1 MPTLRGWA
9 LLGAGLAL
17 LVLWWVFGD
26 PELLLT
32 GIFFVA
38 AEATAVVFV
47 QIHSPEVGIG
57 RRLGMAVVH
66 NGDTTSVSL
75 LLHNRGRRTL
85 RNVVV
90 QDEVKGLGL
99 ASFELARLGTDEK
112 ATATYRVTCRP
123 RGVYQV
129 GPVLA
134 TSSDPLALAELPSA
148 SGPID
153 RLVVYPT
160 VEDLRGF
167 PVIRGQDPAL
177 NASRPEH
184 NQRGGED
191 FYTLR
196 EYQRGDDLR
205 RIHWPYSAK
214 TEELMIRQLET
225 PWQSRALVLL
235 DVRPTVYESAD
246 AFEKAVSGA
255 ASVITHLISSGFDA
269 DLWAGDPEPMD
280 ASRYNAAM
288 EQLALVQP
296 NPNLDIASIASRIR
310 QKTGGGAM
318 VLVTGN
324 ADRGL
329 LAVHQLLS
337 TEFRATLLMGVSST
351 TSQALVGFQRLGAT
365 TLTVGPYE
373 DWAGAWLTAM
383 GAVWTDASAS

>member
-32 GIFFVA
+32 GVFFVA

-47 QIHSPEVGIG
+47 HLHSPEVGIG

-129 GPVLA
+129 GPALA

-167 PVIRGQDPAL
+167 PVIRGHDPAM

-205 RIHWPYSAK
+205 RVHWPYSAK

-235 DVRPTVYESAD
+235 DVRPSVYESAD

-255 ASVITHLISSGFDA
+255 ASVITHLVSSGFDA
-269 DLWAGDPEPMD
+269 DLWAGDPEPLD

-288 EQLALVQP
+288 ERLALVQP
-296 NPNLDIASIASRIR
+296 NPDLDIASIASRIR

-324 ADRGL
+324 ADRDL

-365 TLTVGPYE
+365 TLTVEPYD
-373 DWAGAWLTAM
+373 DWAGAWMKAM

>member
-26 PELLLT
+26 PELLLA
-32 GIFFVA
+32 GIFLVA

-47 QIHSPEVGIG
+47 HLHSPEVGIG
-57 RRLGMAVVH
+57 RRMGMAVVH

-99 ASFELARLGTDEK
+99 ASFELARLDTDEK

-129 GPVLA
+129 GPALA
-134 TSSDPLALAELPSA
+134 TSSDPLALAELPA
-148 SGPID
+148 PSGPVD

-235 DVRPTVYESAD
+235 DVRPSVYESTD

-255 ASVITHLISSGFDA
+255 ASVITHLIGSGFDA
-269 DLWAGDPEPMD
+269 DLWAGDPEPLD

-288 EQLALVQP
+288 ERLALVQP
-296 NPNLDIASIASRIR
+296 NPDLDIASVASRIR

-324 ADRGL
+324 ADRDL

-351 TSQALVGFQRLGAT
+351 ASQALVGFQRLGAT
-365 TLTVGPYE
+365 TLTVEPYE
-373 DWAGAWLTAM
+373 PWSGAWMKAM